1 MKPKGKPSPASLVSQ
16 SPVEPAKRPTG
27 RPPKGARALTPA
39 ERQAAYRK
47 RQWRA
52 QLEAEA
58 GKPDGQPTGAILG
71 ALGLLLGN
79 LEDPQKADLHESQR
93 WAAER
98 ALGELCA
105 RYKLKPQKSP

>member
-1 MKPKGKPSPASLVSQ
+1 MKPKGKPAPAIPVPEA
-16 SPVEPAKRPTG
+16 PVEPLKRPTG
-27 RPPKGARALTPA
+27 RPLKGGRAMTPA

-58 GKPDGQPTGAILG
+58 GKPEGQPTRALLA

-79 LEDPQKADLHESQR
+79 LDDPEKAALHDSQR

-98 ALGELCA
+98 AIRELCE
-105 RYKLKPQKSP
+105 RYGLEPFASR